1 MAQKSRR
8 QVARIGR
15 RRQPRLDHPRLGQQP
30 PQRRDRPRRRGDRQL
45 GIIPQPQPEPQV
57 RQRRLRVSPRTELVG
72 PGPMKLRPSQA
83 IRVLRRKGIGRRA
96 AGPDQPA
103 PPRLPARPVVPRR
116 LRLQSRRSLDH
127 DLAHVVQRR
136 PDQSKGQVLLPR
148 QLVHPEA
155 PGEGLARPPPAQQHP
170 GAPVPVTRPE
180 LILAQLRRRPDPG
193 PQRPDLLLARQALD
207 PVPQQGTCVRTL
219 RQDDRHGRRIRPGA
233 RPVRRR

>member
-72 PGPMKLRPSQA
+72 PGPMKLRPPQTV
-83 IRVLRRKGIGRRA
+83 RVLRRKGVGRRTA
-96 AGPDQPA
+96 RPDQPS
-103 PPRLPARPVVPRR
+103 PPRLPARPVVPGR
-116 LRLQSRRSLDH
+116 LRLQTRRSLDH

-136 PDQSKGQVLLPR
+136 PDQGEDPVLLPR
-148 QLVHPEA
+148 QLVQPEA
-155 PGEGLARPPPAQQHP
+155 PGEGLARPAPAQQHP
-170 GAPVPVTRPE
+170 GAPVDLTRPD
-180 LILAQLRRRPDPG
+180 LFVVQPRRRPDRR
-193 PQRPDLLLARQALD
+193 PQRPDLRLARQPLD
-207 PVPQQGTCVRTL
+207 PVQQ
-219 RQDDRHGRRIRPGA
+219 
-233 RPVRRR
+233 